1 MLATAWMAVRR
12 LEVNAVNRI
21 LALSM
26 VALVLCTTPQVS
38 AAQSSDESVQ
48 ANFQAVIDD
57 LNRNSFEVFHDAVD
71 KKALLGRVV
80 GAYMIEPEV
89 RDQLGGMFEEWVQE
103 MFVSTFPPSKTEII
117 GTVVAFENYGDSARA
132 LVRFESSGYRF
143 AYHVYEMDVDSKGR
157 IGILDWTDFYRGDLF
172 SREAAASFVR
182 TMPTQNATKQMLEN
196 QDVGEGK
203 LFQVGE
209 LFKAV
214 RDNQHERFFSI
225 YDAMD
230 ADLQTERVI
239 VRLNLQM
246 TQVWNDR
253 ARLGRA
259 YESLAKN
266 FPDEPLFSQPLIEYY
281 ISAGQFEQAIV
292 ELSTLQKGLGVVDG
306 ATEAL
311 KVSAAMALGDMER
324 AEGFAV
330 NATQVEPTLELSWW
344 SLLRARTAAE
354 DYAGATEALTQLED
368 RFGHLLIPQ
377 KLRRDRFLKI
387 LIEQPEYKDWRTKR
401 DEG

>member
-1 MLATAWMAVRR
+1 MAWRVVRG
-12 LEVNAVNRI
+12 LEVNAVNRF
-21 LALSM
+21 LAFAM
-26 VALVLCTTPQVS
+26 VVLVITATPQIS
-38 AAQSSDESVQ
+38 AAQSNDDLAR

-57 LNRNSFEVFHDAVD
+57 LNKNSFEEFHDAID

-80 GAYMIEPEV
+80 GAYFIEPEI
-89 RDQLGGMFEEWVQE
+89 RDQLSGMFEEWVQE
-103 MFVSTFPPSKTEII
+103 MFVATFPPSKTEII

-143 AYHVYEMDVDSKGR
+143 AYHVYEMEVDSKGR

-172 SREAAASFVR
+172 SREAAGSFVR
-182 TMPTQNATKQMLEN
+182 TMPTPGATRQMLEN
-196 QDVGEGK
+196 KNIDEGR

-214 RDNQHERFFSI
+214 RDDKHERFFGI

-230 ADLQTERVI
+230 EELRTERVI

-246 TQVWNDR
+246 TQKWNDR

-281 ISAGQFEQAIV
+281 ISAGMFEQAIA
-292 ELSTLQKGLGVVDG
+292 ELDILQKGLGVVDG
-306 ATEAL
+306 ATESL

-324 AEGFAV
+324 AEEYALS
-330 NATQVEPTLELSWW
+330 ATQAEPGLELSWW
-344 SLLRARTAAE
+344 SLLRARTAAKN
-354 DYAGATEALTQLED
+354 YAGATEAMTELED

-377 KLRRDRFLKI
+377 KLRRDRFLRG
-387 LIEQPEYKDWRTKR
+387 LIDQQEYKDWRAKR
-401 DEG
+401 DEA